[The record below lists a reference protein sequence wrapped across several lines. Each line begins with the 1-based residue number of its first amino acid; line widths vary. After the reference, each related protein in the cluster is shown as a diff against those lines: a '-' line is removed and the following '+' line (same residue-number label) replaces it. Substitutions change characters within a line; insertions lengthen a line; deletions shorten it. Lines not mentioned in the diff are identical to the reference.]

1 MANQKQDYYRVLGVS
16 RDASVDEIKK
26 SYRQLA
32 LKYHPDR
39 NPGNKEAEERFK
51 EASEAYEVLHDAEKR
66 RLYDTYGYEGLSS
79 TGFTGFRDFSDIFRS
94 FSDIFGDAFGFG
106 GFGGGFGG
114 GGAASGPRPQQGSD
128 LRYALTLDFLDA
140 AMGTEV
146 TVEVPR
152 VVNCSTCGGSG
163 AKPGTKRVPCPQCHG
178 RGVVSRSHGIFQ
190 ITTTCPRCQGA
201 KEFFAESCAT
211 CNGEGRLREK
221 KKIKVKIPP
230 GMDSGTHLIMSGE
243 GNQGAYGGPPGDL
256 YIVLHVRPHEFFRRD
271 GYDLHLQVP
280 VSFVQAAMGTRLT
293 IPTLKDTHELV
304 IPPGAQPG
312 EVIRL
317 KGEGVPYPKGS
328 RRGDLL
334 VEVKVL
340 IPRTLSAKQRHLLEE
355 LAKEEPQPH
364 GQPTSTE
371 AEDEGFLK
379 KLWHSWKERIEK
391 HQR

>member
-16 RDASVDEIKK
+16 RDASLDEIKK

-39 NPGNKEAEERFK
+39 NPGNKEAEESFK

-66 RLYDTYGYEGLSS
+66 RLYDTYGHEGLSS

-94 FSDIFGDAFGFG
+94 FGDIFGDAFGFG
-106 GFGGGFGG
+106 GGFGG
-114 GGAASGPRPQQGSD
+114 SAAGGLRPQQGSD
-128 LRYALTLDFLDA
+128 LRYDLTLDFLDA

-201 KEFFAESCAT
+201 KEFFAESCPA

-280 VSFVQAAMGTRLT
+280 VSFVQAAVGTRLT
-293 IPTLKDTHELV
+293 IPTLKETHELV
-304 IPPGAQPG
+304 IPPGTQPG

-355 LAKEEPQPH
+355 LAKEEPQP
-364 GQPTSTE
+364 Q
-371 AEDEGFLK
+371 ARAAQDEDEGFLR
-379 KLWHSWKERIEK
+379 KLWHSWKERIDK

>member
-16 RDASVDEIKK
+16 RDASLDEIKK

-39 NPGNKEAEERFK
+39 NPGNKDAEERFK

-66 RLYDTYGYEGLSS
+66 RLYDTYGHEGLSS

-114 GGAASGPRPQQGSD
+114 NAAAGPRPQQGSD
-128 LRYALTLDFLDA
+128 LRYDLTLDFLDA
-140 AMGTEV
+140 ALGTEV

-152 VVNCSTCGGSG
+152 VVNCPACGGSG

-190 ITTTCPRCQGA
+190 ITTTCPRCQGM
-201 KEFFAESCAT
+201 KEFFAESCPD

-280 VSFVQAAMGTRLT
+280 VSFVQAAVGTRLT
-293 IPTLKDTHELV
+293 IPTLKATHDLV
-304 IPPGAQPG
+304 IPPGTQPG

-340 IPRTLSAKQRHLLEE
+340 IPRTLTAKQRQLLEE
-355 LAKEEPQPH
+355 LGKEEPHAQVQAAH
-364 GQPTSTE
+364 

-379 KLWHSWKERIEK
+379 KLWHSWKDRIDK
-391 HQR
+391 HSK